1 MQRCARGI
9 NRRSKPSNLYHAS
22 RFRGRFSFIPELSD
36 FRIADTFP
44 STDGISLKNVRIC
57 AESETEQL
65 FGRVLILESAV
76 NGRR

>member
-22 RFRGRFSFIPELSD
+22 RFRGRFSFIPELSE
-36 FRIADTFP
+36 FQIADAFP
-44 STDGISLKNVRIC
+44 STDGISVKNGCIC

-65 FGRVLILESAV
+65 FGRVLILENAV
-76 NGRR
+76 NDRR